1 MKVLKKITLI
11 VTIIVLIYW
20 AGYFILRLTPAS
32 YRLWVNIIGGMLTWV
47 VTPMLYIFL
56 VGGKIFSLIKGKKAL
71 KIFTSSIVLLICLYW
86 CYFLFWIAIFTIQEE
101 TRLTRHYLVV
111 RKGGFLSEAS
121 YIYYHPVA
129 FFFKVPAKAD
139 ERLQIEYLEEKYD
152 ATFSFVG
159 ERRYLNEEYPMVEC
173 IVNRSG
179 MELEDNYVE
188 AMWLYY
194 FEKGYEELGIT
205 REYAVYKNYNDVPGW
220 IYVELRNEKDMEALA
235 QDITSLMQYV
245 TKETDFFDD
254 YTVSLYFRHE
264 LEDKKMTGYLPL
276 GRIKSSHG
284 VKKDYYLYSEQVLE
298 KIQLE
303 YEKNQEELER
313 YKKYKLETE
322 ETKNKPQV
330 ITTPTPEQ
338 KAEVLSL
345 EKMARLI
352 FDEVLAEQG
361 YIYQV
366 NYNAKGNL
374 YIDLGSRPA
383 GEPKNKLQGEYYRFT
398 LVYDR
403 TSKNNE
409 CELFVFYK
417 EHYTEDGI
425 NDATAIL
432 DMYAVEKS
440 TGKVITAAKQS
451 WSDVGT
457 QEYRNATGE

>member
-1 MKVLKKITLI
+1 MKIVKRTTRI
-11 VTIIVLIYW
+11 VTVIVLVYW
-20 AGYFILRLTPAS
+20 IGYFILGLTSVS
-32 YRLWVNIIGGMLTWV
+32 YREWVNIIAGILTWV
-47 VTPMLYIFL
+47 VAPALYIL
-56 VGGKIFSLIKGKKAL
+56 LIGGKIFSLIKGKKVL
-71 KIFTSSIVLLICLYW
+71 KIFTSIITLLIYLYW
-86 CYFLFWIAIFTIQEE
+86 CYFLFWIAIFSIQEE
-101 TRLTRHYLVV
+101 TRLTRHYLVAQ
-111 RKGGFLSEAS
+111 KGGFLSEAT
-121 YIYYHPVA
+121 YVYYHPVA

-139 ERLQIEYLEEKYD
+139 ERLRIEYLEEKYD

-159 ERRYLNEEYPMVEC
+159 ERGYVNEEYPMVEC
-173 IVNRSG
+173 IVNNSG
-179 MELEDNYVE
+179 MKLEDNYVE

-205 REYAVYKNYNDVPGW
+205 REYSVYKNHYGAPGW
-220 IYVELRNEKDMEALA
+220 IYVELENEKDMEVLA

-254 YTVSLYFRHE
+254 HTVSLYFHHE
-264 LEDKKMTGYLPL
+264 LEEKKMTGYLPL
-276 GRIKSSHG
+276 GKIKSSHG
-284 VKKDYYLYSEQVLE
+284 VKKDYYLHLEQVLE

-303 YEKNQEELER
+303 YEKNKEELER

-330 ITTPTPEQ
+330 VTTPTPEQ

-345 EKMARLI
+345 EKMTRLI

-366 NYNAKGNL
+366 SYNAKGNL

-417 EHYTEDGI
+417 EHYTEEGT
-425 NDATAIL
+425 NDSTTIL

-440 TGKVITAAKQS
+440 TGKVIAADKQS

-457 QEYRNATGE
+457 QEYRKATGE